1 MNHMITKIPSISTTK
16 VLKKLL
22 AVALLILIPTITF
35 SQLRSQ
41 YWKRFK
47 NEVYFGAGATN
58 YLGDLGGGVESGNH
72 SLSDLNMKA
81 ASYVFSA
88 GLRTKLTEMV
98 TFRFDLSFGNATGA
112 DSLTKNIGRVSR
124 NLSFRTRFIT
134 LSPIIEV
141 YVIPERF
148 GRGSSPF
155 SAYIASG
162 LRLMY
167 FNPQAEYQGTWY
179 DLQPLGTEGQLSAG
193 AAPYSRLTIG
203 LPFIVGFKYALP
215 SQRGGKTGSWT
226 VGVEA
231 SANWLMTDYFDDVST
246 TYSDPEGIR
255 KASGNIAAILSDR
268 RLSPS
273 QGSGRGVRGNPTS
286 NDWYGTI
293 QIVVGKQ
300 LYTKSS
306 RRRRPSGRGTYF

>member
-1 MNHMITKIPSISTTK
+1 MITKIPSISKTK
-16 VLKKLL
+16 VLKNFL
-22 AVALLILIPTITF
+22 AVTLLILIPTITF

-47 NEVYFGAGATN
+47 NEIYFGAGGTN
-58 YLGDLGGGVESGNH
+58 YLGDLGGGVESGNN

-81 ASYVFSA
+81 TSFVISA
-88 GLRTKLTEMV
+88 GLRSKLTEYV
-98 TFRFDLSFGNATGA
+98 TFRMDLAFGNATGA
-112 DSLTKNIGRVSR
+112 DSLTKNVGRSNR

-134 LSPIIEV
+134 FSPLIEA

-148 GRGSSPF
+148 GRGSSPV
-155 SAYIASG
+155 SMYVASG
-162 LRLMY
+162 LRFMY

-193 AAPYSRLTIG
+193 SAPYSRLTIG
-203 LPFIVGFKYALP
+203 LPLIVGFKYAVP

-255 KASGNIAAILSDR
+255 KTSGNIGAILSDR
-268 RLSPS
+268 RLTSK
-273 QGSGRGVRGNPTS
+273 QGSGNGVRGNPTS

-293 QIVVGKQ
+293 QIIIGKQ
-300 LYTKSS
+300 LYTKS
-306 RRRRPSGRGTYF
+306 RRGRRPSGRGTYF